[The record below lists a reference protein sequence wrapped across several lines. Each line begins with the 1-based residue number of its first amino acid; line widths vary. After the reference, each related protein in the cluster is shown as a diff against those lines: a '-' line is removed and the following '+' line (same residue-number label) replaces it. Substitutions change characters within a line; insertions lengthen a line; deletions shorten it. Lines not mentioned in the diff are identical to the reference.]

1 MKKTIFLRSRDYLC
15 KVLERI
21 GDWIDFDQ
29 QFRFLRC
36 INISLFIVVLLSD
49 TFNLNFEITR
59 ILFGIFG
66 ATWTASR
73 SYMYKKALLVSEPEL
88 RKLLIVCNIGCICF
102 GCCIVLNIIAFYL
115 PLIPVLACIFLMFI
129 CLVISAVMAVYM
141 AILILKP

>member
-29 QFRFLRC
+29 QFRFLRY
-36 INISLFIVVLLSD
+36 INIGLFIVVLLSV
-49 TFNLNFEITR
+49 TFNSNFEITR

-73 SYMYKKALLVSEPEL
+73 SYMYKKALLVSEPKL

-102 GCCIVLNIIAFYL
+102 GCCVVLNVIAVYL
-115 PLIPVLACIFLMFI
+115 PLIPILVCLLLEFI